1 MVYRVSSS
9 GRLII
14 EQIIVAWLIVA
25 RWSIFGTILWV
36 VDDGGCSVGDTSGGL
51 LSAAGVGLVL
61 VLLGCK
67 RCILRGRRL
76 ILVPGLWGQGG
87 SVPGGGC
94 LGLLP

>member
-1 MVYRVSSS
+1 MIYRVSCGSW
-9 GRLII
+9 LII

-25 RWSIFGTILWV
+25 RWSIFGTILWI

-67 RCILRGRRL
+67 GCILRGRRL

-87 SVPGGGC
+87 SVPGGGG